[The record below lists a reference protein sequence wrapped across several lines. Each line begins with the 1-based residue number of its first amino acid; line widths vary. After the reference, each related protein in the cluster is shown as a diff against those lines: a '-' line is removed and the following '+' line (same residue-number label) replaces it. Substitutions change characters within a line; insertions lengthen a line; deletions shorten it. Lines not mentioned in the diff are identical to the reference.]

1 MPININLAS
10 NGVNISQRYLTRE
23 YVKNRYSSVVD
34 LVKGPALY
42 DYAAYIDLYSDLYA
56 AWINTWQYQGY
67 TKTQAGKR
75 HWDNNGKNE
84 GRTLPS
90 KTFDPTTGFR
100 AVYYSTEIDPVT
112 SMMYGLISVDLGT
125 IFYDWNTFNG
135 SAI

>member
-1 MPININLAS
+1 MPININLTQ

-23 YVKNRYSSVVD
+23 YVQGRYSSVID

-56 AWINTWQYQGY
+56 AWINTWQYQGL

-75 HWDNNGKNE
+75 HWDGNGITE
-84 GRTLPS
+84 GRTLPP

-100 AVYYSTEIDPVT
+100 AVYNGSTSSDI
-112 SMMYGLISVDLGT
+112 GT